1 MKGTAWLCLPLILFA
16 ACATADRPTAA
27 STSNARLVS
36 SLYEAF
42 GRGDVPAVLG
52 AFDQNVIWEEAEGSN
67 YADKSPY
74 RGPQAVAEGLFQRL
88 GTEWNGFRVNPQQ
101 IIDGGETVVVLGRYA
116 GTYKRTGKPLDS
128 QFAHVWTV
136 RNGRVVKFQQYT
148 DTAQYARVTGL

>member
-1 MKGTAWLCLPLILFA
+1 MKSTARLCLVLFLFA
-16 ACATADRPTAA
+16 GCTTADRSKTD

-52 AFDQNVIWEEAEGSN
+52 MFDQNLVWEEAEGST